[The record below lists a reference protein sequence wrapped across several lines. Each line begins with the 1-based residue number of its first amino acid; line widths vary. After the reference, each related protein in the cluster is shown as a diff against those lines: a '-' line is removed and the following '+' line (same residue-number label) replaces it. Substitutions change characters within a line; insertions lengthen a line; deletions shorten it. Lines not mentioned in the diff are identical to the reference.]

1 MRVLNVAEKNDAAK
15 ELSRIMSRGQCTRR
29 EGQSR
34 FNKIYEFNF
43 NILNAN
49 ARMVMTSVSGHL
61 MSLEFAIAYRKWS
74 SCSPLSLFDAPVV
87 KNVGEDY
94 LPIKKTLE
102 CEVRGSQALIIW
114 TDCDREGEN
123 IGHEII
129 DVCTKVC
136 PRIKVYRARFS
147 EITPQSVQRACA
159 NLVAPDRLQSEAVDV
174 RMELDLRIGAAF
186 TRFQTLR
193 LQKVFPGFLSDQL
206 ISYGSCQFPTL
217 GFVVERYKQ
226 VQQFVPEQFFKIKVS
241 HETPDGQVDFVWKRG
256 RLFHRLP
263 CLILYQMCLESPTAK
278 VLSTSSRPKSK
289 WRPLPL
295 DTVELEKLASRK
307 LHINAKET
315 MKIAE
320 KLYTQGFISYPRTE
334 TNMFPSSLNLAELVE
349 KQVQDANW
357 GGFASDVLANGP
369 NPRQGSKTDNAHPPI
384 HPTQYTNNLQGN
396 DKRLYEFIVRHFL
409 ACCSQDAQG
418 RETSVEIDIAG
429 EKFTAT
435 GLMITARNYLDVY
448 PYDRWSTKVIPVY
461 ETNEEFQPT
470 SIEMV
475 DGETTPP
482 PLLTEAD
489 LIALMEKHGIGTDAT
504 HADHIET
511 IKSRSYVGVQGD
523 GTFLPGQLGMGLVE
537 GYDLM
542 HFEFS
547 KPKLR
552 SGLEADLKR
561 ICDGTKSGAVVLREQ
576 IAKYKENFIQAAQE
590 AIKLDQALSNYFGD
604 PADFIEQELD
614 PLAADPIVRPCPRC
628 EQHQMT
634 LRKTKEGSYM
644 IGCQGFP
651 QCRASIF
658 LPKSVLAL
666 TVDESVCP
674 VCRPRDVHML
684 RFTFKRGSVPPMT
697 PLQYVGCIGG
707 CDEMLTETLD
717 IKDISRVVQ
726 NNRQMQQVRGN
737 TRGSQPSRG
746 QSRGRSQS
754 SQFGASQTSASGR
767 GRGRGTR
774 TTGSN
779 QSSRFN
785 ASQTSPL
792 TDGFSGNVSWGQNTN
807 RFGSSQTNSSSS
819 AGNLSTTVD
828 SGMFSPNGMSS
839 FNSNN
844 NDENAIV
851 CTCGNAAIQLTVR
864 KDGPNQ
870 GRQFYKCSQREGGC
884 DFFLWA
890 DANGPLPS
898 TPRPTLWS
906 STNGSS
912 SWNDSGFGGS
922 GGNSQSIGDELVC
935 NCRQPAVSRTVN
947 KDGPNKGRPF
957 YSCSKPIGQSCGFFK
972 WADQDED
979 GTGRGM
985 SRGGS
990 RGGTGGAARGGAGGG
1005 GRKRKRCGNCHQ
1017 EGHTKRTCPVNR

>member
-320 KLYTQGFISYPRTE
+320 KLYTQGRYSVTGTETTTFNAVESMISYIEFVT
-334 TNMFPSSLNLAELVE
+334 
-349 KQVQDANW
+349 
-357 GGFASDVLANGP
+357 GFASDVLANGP

-634 LRKTKEGSYM
+634 LRKTKEGRQVKLSFYM

-717 IKDISRVVQ
+717 IKDISR
-726 NNRQMQQVRGN
+726 N

-779 QSSRFN
+779 QSSRYYVCY
-785 ASQTSPL
+785 S
-792 TDGFSGNVSWGQNTN
+792 
-807 RFGSSQTNSSSS
+807 
-819 AGNLSTTVD
+819 
-828 SGMFSPNGMSS
+828 
-839 FNSNN
+839 
-844 NDENAIV
+844 DENAIV

-912 SWNDSGFGGS
+912 SWNDSGKRLDHV
-922 GGNSQSIGDELVC
+922 IGDELVC

-1005 GRKRKRCGNCHQ
+1005 GRKRKRCGN
-1017 EGHTKRTCPVNR
+1017 